1 MTPSSKTSARARNST
16 ERLID
21 YGLRFQDSSNVAVKL
36 TYLLDAPAKL
46 SAVIA
51 FAIIK
56 VIRRGIQIHVLHN
69 RRTICQRRIHGAKS
83 FGTTAEM
90 TWPLAIRRP
99 RLSPNGTFADIDAD
113 AEHVCS
119 SVKPT

>member
-69 RRTICQRRIHGAKS
+69 RRTISQRRIHGAKS
-83 FGTTAEM
+83 FGTRSRDKRLHLIGVMHMSRE
-90 TWPLAIRRP
+90 RP
-99 RLSPNGTFADIDAD
+99 DRI
-113 AEHVCS
+113 
-119 SVKPT
+119 